1 MKKWVF
7 SALAYLI
14 VVVGSYYS
22 YAAIANPSAE
32 DVQHSN
38 TELHNE

>member
-1 MKKWVF
+1 MKKWGL

-14 VVVGSYYS
+14 VVVGSYYA
-22 YAAIANPSAE
+22 YAAIASPSSE